1 MRTLAA
7 ILLAMTLIA
16 PAATAAPPA
25 PERLVMKPYPGGPWK
40 RITDKSNERGWIHE
54 QIPASQS
61 VATFS
66 DILTDQGYATMAGGD
81 PSEFL
86 KARFANI
93 QPACEGMRI
102 NGPTPRMEGGLP
114 VAYAQVYCGRQAGQ
128 AFGVS
133 IFYKAIGGGA
143 ALYSVSREFHVPA
156 SSVGGV
162 LSFPK
167 GHEAEAGALVRAQSA
182 ADSYLL
188 KDVYVCGGRSD
199 DLRCSK

>member
-1 MRTLAA
+1 MRALAA

-16 PAATAAPPA
+16 PAAASAA
-25 PERLVMKPYPGGPWK
+25 PERLVMKPYPGGIWK

-54 QIPASQS
+54 QIPAGQS
-61 VATFS
+61 VETFA
-66 DILTDQGYATMAGGD
+66 DILTDQGYATMGGGD

-93 QPACEGMRI
+93 QPACEGMRV

-128 AFGVS
+128 PFGVS

-156 SSVGGV
+156 SSVRGV

-167 GHEAEAGALVRAQSA
+167 GHEAEAGALVKAQAA
-182 ADSYLL
+182 ADRYLL
-188 KDVYVCGGRSD
+188 NDVYVCGGKSD
-199 DLRCSK
+199 DLRCQR

>member
-7 ILLAMTLIA
+7 ILLAATLLA
-16 PAATAAPPA
+16 PAASAAPA
-25 PERLVMKPYPGGPWK
+25 TERLVMKPYPGGPWK
-40 RITDKSNERGWIHE
+40 RITDKSNARGWIHE
-54 QIPASQS
+54 QIPAGQS
-61 VATFS
+61 VDTFS

-93 QPACEGMRI
+93 QPACEGMRV
-102 NGPTPRMEGGLP
+102 NGPTPRMEGGLK

-128 AFGVS
+128 SFGVS

-143 ALYSVSREFHVPA
+143 ALYSVSREFHTPP

-162 LSFPK
+162 LSFAK

-188 KDVYVCGGRSD
+188 KDVYVCGGKSD
-199 DLRCSK
+199 DPRCRR